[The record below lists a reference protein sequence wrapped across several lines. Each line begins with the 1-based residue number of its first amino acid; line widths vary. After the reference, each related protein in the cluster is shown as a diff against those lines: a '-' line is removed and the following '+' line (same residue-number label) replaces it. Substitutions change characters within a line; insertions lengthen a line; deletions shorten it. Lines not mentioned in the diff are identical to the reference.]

1 LSRDYGDYLQDIL
14 DAIDD
19 VATFTADMSFETF
32 EQDRKTLNAVL
43 RSLEVL
49 GKLRSIFQK
58 NFELKLQRF
67 LGNAWQAYS

>member
-1 LSRDYGDYLQDIL
+1 MSRDYGDYLQDIL